1 MISMKTAL
9 ISLFS
14 ASLLAVA
21 FALTGRS
28 FDAANLTAL
37 LFSTGLVAWTVSQ
50 YSRVSRPLLV
60 NRPIRLPLPL
70 RSRSM
75 GSPASRL
82 AA

>member
-1 MISMKTAL
+1 MFSMKTAL

-28 FDAANLTAL
+28 FDVANLTAL

-50 YSRVSRPLLV
+50 YSRVTRPLLV
-60 NRPIRLPLPL
+60 NRPIRLPIPL
-70 RSRSM
+70 RRS
-75 GSPASRL
+75 SLAPRATRL

>member
-1 MISMKTAL
+1 MFSMKTAL
-9 ISLFS
+9 ISLFA

-21 FALTGRS
+21 FVLGGRP

-50 YSRVSRPLLV
+50 YSRAMRPLLV
-60 NRPIRLPLPL
+60 NRPIRLPIPVRGKSLA
-70 RSRSM
+70 SR
-75 GSPASRL
+75 ARL

>member
-1 MISMKTAL
+1 MSSMKTAL
-9 ISLFS
+9 ISLFA

-21 FALTGRS
+21 FVLGGRP

-50 YSRVSRPLLV
+50 YSRTSRPLVV
-60 NRPIRLPLPL
+60 NHPIRLPIPL
-70 RSRSM
+70 RNKSM
-75 GSPASRL
+75 SSPARL